1 MTYTL
6 HNMWNT
12 ISYLP
17 LKAQLSQHLIRLV
30 RWPDFGAMEHR
41 AEFIRLA
48 AILSPAAMTAE
59 QLQASSGYNE
69 HVVNSFLNAA
79 SLDGLLETTA
89 LDEQHKYPRQ
99 VRLNVM
105 ADKLKRAFHSLSR
118 SH

>member
-17 LKAQLSQHLIRLV
+17 LKPQLSQRLIRLV

-48 AILSPAAMTAE
+48 AILSPRAMTAE
-59 QLQASSGYNE
+59 QLQSSSGYNE

-79 SLDGLLETTA
+79 SLDGLLETT
-89 LDEQHKYPRQ
+89 EPGPQHGMSRHI
-99 VRLNVM
+99 RLNVM
-105 ADKLKRAFHSLSR
+105 AAKLRRAFHNLSR
-118 SH
+118 HH